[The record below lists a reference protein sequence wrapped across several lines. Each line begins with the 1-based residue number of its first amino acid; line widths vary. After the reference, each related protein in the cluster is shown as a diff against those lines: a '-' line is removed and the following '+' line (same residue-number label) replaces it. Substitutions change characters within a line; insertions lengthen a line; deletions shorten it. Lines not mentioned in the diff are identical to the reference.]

1 MFQVTSLQ
9 SALRED
15 RLHSRGS
22 FSKTQVST
30 ERIHA
35 GLLGVKVCPSPNFK
49 NTGTYDYGSCCSC
62 FSNCY
67 VNEPFQPHMVSQ
79 REKAEDVVKHVN
91 AS

>member
-1 MFQVTSLQ
+1 MFHVMSLQ

-15 RLHSRGS
+15 RRHSHGS
-22 FSKTQVST
+22 FIKNQVST
-30 ERIHA
+30 ERIHV
-35 GLLGVKVCPSPNFK
+35 GLLGVKVCPSPNLK
-49 NTGTYDYGSCCSC
+49 NTGTYDCGNCCSC
-62 FSNCY
+62 FSNCC